1 MSLKAQFTTNALGD
15 ITVHLK
21 GGIDFEN
28 SIPLR
33 GQLETL
39 QTQNPTCNITIDF
52 DTLDFVG
59 SSGLGHFVETL
70 KILNNKKSQIK
81 LSNVSSDFIKVFKLY
96 NFEALES
103 LIVSFEND
111 DTEDLSYKFANR
123 KHTFEN

>member
-1 MSLKAQFTTNALGD
+1 MSLKAQFSTNALGD

-39 QTQNPTCNITIDF
+39 RKTNPTCNITIDL

-70 KILNNKKSQIK
+70 KILNYKKSQIK
-81 LSNVSSDFIKVFKLY
+81 LTNVSSDFIKVFKLY

-103 LIVSFEND
+103 LIISFDND
-111 DTEDLSYKFANR
+111 ETEDLSHKFANR

>member
-39 QTQNPTCNITIDF
+39 QTQNPTCSITIDF

-70 KILNNKKSQIK
+70 KILNTKKSQIK

-103 LIVSFEND
+103 LIISFDND